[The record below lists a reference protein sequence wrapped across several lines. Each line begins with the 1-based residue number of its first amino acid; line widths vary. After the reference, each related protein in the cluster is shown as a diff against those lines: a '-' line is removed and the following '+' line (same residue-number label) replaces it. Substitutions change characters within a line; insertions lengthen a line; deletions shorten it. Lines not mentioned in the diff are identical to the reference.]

1 MTVGDKLRRQVLPI
15 YSSKGK
21 ANKIIEALLNSW
33 FLERRAT
40 PKFKHELRDTMGP
53 IIMPMMEHI
62 LDAELDEL
70 VADGHVRHLPSK
82 VSTDWAREFSF
93 ESVQAAYK
101 DKAPFTWQLLH
112 NLAGDT
118 RGGLQPDVEHEHE
131 VGDQVMAGDT
141 LFEDD
146 EAEEGRN
153 GNDSEAKEEQD
164 GCRKHER
171 NSKGEEGN
179 EEVEGSSMAEMSDE
193 DEEGDTS
200 GDDEGPVLKQ
210 EDEASTHQR
219 RYGRTLA
226 VPRTSSSLNVAA
238 RVKLEEER
246 ILEVEKID
254 KAVRNREAAFPKWI
268 QFKETR
274 LHDSPGAIRY
284 GRLGVVGR
292 AAYDI
297 AELEAMN
304 RVYKEVIAETLDRQK
319 RNEQLM
325 RELEE
330 ARVLALENDRLY
342 AEALAKY
349 REGSARVSESRQASM
364 RKDTFTR
371 SYIDMAPEKRSKKRR
386 QMELPETPLFGRKGD
401 KTAKKSRTNS
411 SMLGGV

>member
-1 MTVGDKLRRQVLPI
+1 
-15 YSSKGK
+15 
-21 ANKIIEALLNSW
+21 
-33 FLERRAT
+33 
-40 PKFKHELRDTMGP
+40 
-53 IIMPMMEHI
+53 MP
-62 LDAELDEL
+62 
-70 VADGHVRHLPSK
+70 RS
-82 VSTDWAREFSF
+82 
-93 ESVQAAYK
+93 
-101 DKAPFTWQLLH
+101 
-112 NLAGDT
+112 N
-118 RGGLQPDVEHEHE
+118 
-131 VGDQVMAGDT
+131 
-141 LFEDD
+141 
-146 EAEEGRN
+146 
-153 GNDSEAKEEQD
+153 
-164 GCRKHER
+164 
-171 NSKGEEGN
+171 
-179 EEVEGSSMAEMSDE
+179 E
-193 DEEGDTS
+193 DEEDDPS

-254 KAVRNREAAFPKWI
+254 KAVKNREAAFPEWI

-274 LHDSPGAIRY
+274 LHNSQGAIRY

-349 REGSARVSESRQASM
+349 RQGSAGVSELRQASM
-364 RKDTFTR
+364 RKDTLTR

-401 KTAKKSRTNS
+401 KTAKKLRTNS
-411 SMLGGV
+411 FMPGGV